1 MNAEVFEA
9 IMCLKYNR
17 ALWDKQVI
25 AMARAEVRD
34 RDRDKRKEERQTL
47 VPQTAAAVDEEVV
60 EKIYF

>member
-1 MNAEVFEA
+1 
-9 IMCLKYNR
+9 MCLKYNR

-60 EKIYF
+60 ENIYF